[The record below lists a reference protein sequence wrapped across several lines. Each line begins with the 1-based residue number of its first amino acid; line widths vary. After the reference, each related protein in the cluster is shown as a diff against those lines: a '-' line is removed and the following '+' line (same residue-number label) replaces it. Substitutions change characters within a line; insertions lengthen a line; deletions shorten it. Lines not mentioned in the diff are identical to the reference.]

1 MKKTP
6 HKFTEKMEETYEQL
20 FLIRYHDIVQL
31 AREFERAVGKEETF
45 KIIGDLFD
53 RMGVEMVKKMTE
65 KEPINTFEDFTASY
79 KDALCSPLFSHA
91 LTAVVEEETPKKLK
105 LCVTE
110 CLWAETFRK
119 MNAQDL
125 GYVIS
130 CQPDFSMARA
140 FHENIRMERTKTL
153 MQNDDCCNH
162 TYYWEE

>member
-1 MKKTP
+1 
-6 HKFTEKMEETYEQL
+6 MEETYEQL
-20 FLIRYHDIVQL
+20 FLIRYRDIVQL
-31 AREFERAVGKEETF
+31 AREFERAIGKEKTF

-110 CLWAETFRK
+110 CLWAKVFKEMKAT
-119 MNAQDL
+119 DL
-125 GYVIS
+125 GYVLF
-130 CQPDFSMARA
+130 CQPDFAYAEACHPKIKMK
-140 FHENIRMERTKTL
+140 RTKTL
-153 MQNDDCCNH
+153 MQEDSYCDH
-162 TYYWEE
+162 TFYWEE